1 MAKKGTREIRA
12 IEDPME
18 RGDAFFEARK
28 YQEAV
33 DCYLE
38 ALMKDTGNVPLNM
51 KIGEAYLKLGNY
63 LEAKQT
69 FEEINRIKPD
79 NILVRSYLHRIN
91 VNEIVEKGDR
101 YRENKEF
108 KEALKTYYKAYKI
121 DSRNVAALFGTAMVY
136 FEKKEIEKAINF
148 FDKILDMDSLYDEEY
163 KYVLNDIAINLGKQS
178 LHDKAIGLYE
188 KAIALDPEDG
198 VLFYNLAKSYIRK
211 EDCPKAK
218 ELLKKAL
225 EIDSTFKEAN
235 DLLKKLS

>member
-1 MAKKGTREIRA
+1 MAKKGTIEIKA
-12 IEDPME
+12 IKDPTE

-28 YQEAV
+28 YQEAC

-79 NILVRSYLHRIN
+79 NVLVRNYLYRIN
-91 VNEIVEKGDR
+91 VNEIIKKGDQH
-101 YRENKEF
+101 RENKEF
-108 KEALKTYYKAYKI
+108 KKALETYYKAYKI
-121 DSRNVAALFGTAMVY
+121 DSCNVAALFGTAMVY
-136 FEKKEIEKAINF
+136 FEQKEIEKAINF
-148 FDKILDMDSLYDEEY
+148 FNRIIDMDSLYDEEY
-163 KYVLNDIAINLGKQS
+163 KHVLNNIAIKLGKQD
-178 LHDKAIGLYE
+178 LHDKAIGLYQ
-188 KAIALDPEDG
+188 KAIALDPEDE

-211 EDCPKAK
+211 EDYPKAK

-225 EIDSTFKEAN
+225 EIDYTFKEAK
-235 DLLKKLS
+235 DLFKKLP